1 MLGDVVMSS
10 IIKILEN
17 IAKESGGKIRV
28 VEVPPERRPTAESL
42 AKLENEISAQLEA
55 NALMRHDSIFG
66 TQKK

>member
-1 MLGDVVMSS
+1 MAS

-17 IAKESGGKIRV
+17 IAKGSGGKIRV

-55 NALMRHDSIFG
+55 GALMRHDSIFG